1 MRIKRILIYFITALS
16 FVPTFA
22 FSEMQEIKEYK
33 VKGRDTLWDIS
44 NNELQDPFLWPK
56 IWKENPEIK
65 NPDRIYPD
73 QSIKIPLYL
82 IQKEDKKE
90 DKKEEQAA
98 AIAEP
103 VIEKEA
109 TKEAVQKTEPAPIE
123 IRPLVDANLFIASG
137 YIATGIDVL
146 GSVAGS
152 PSRKNLFGIHDFV
165 YLTTNVPAKIGDKF
179 YVARVKEVIHPVKK
193 TRVGELVQILG
204 VAEVA
209 MIKQGET
216 VAKILKSYQEV
227 IIGNLLIPYSPMTP
241 PVVPKPYRKPI
252 IEGYIVAAYDM
263 RENNA
268 MFDIVYLDK
277 GKDAGLEV
285 GDVLRAI
292 SVEKQVEGLTNVE
305 HTYPHGVVQLIKVYD
320 TTSVAIIRQSIDSV
334 LPGHLV
340 IQYD

>member
-1 MRIKRILIYFITALS
+1 MRIKRILFYFITALS

-44 NNELQDPFLWPK
+44 NKELQDPFLWPK

-90 DKKEEQAA
+90 DKKEEQDAA
-98 AIAEP
+98 LAEP

-109 TKEAVQKTEPAPIE
+109 TKEAVQKAEPAPIDV
-123 IRPLVDANLFIASG
+123 RPLVDANLFVSSGTIAD
-137 YIATGIDVL
+137 TVDDL
-146 GSVAGS
+146 GGVSGS
-152 PSRKNLFGIHDFV
+152 PLKKNLYGTNDLV
-165 YLTTNVPAKIGDKF
+165 YLLTKEPANIGDKF
-179 YVARVKEVIHPVKK
+179 YVARKNEVIHPVKK
-193 TRVGELVQILG
+193 TSVGELVQILG
-204 VAEVA
+204 VAEVT

-216 VAKILKSYQEV
+216 LAKILKSYDAI
-227 IIGNLLIPYSPMTP
+227 IIGNLLIPYSDMPP
-241 PVVPKPYRKPI
+241 PVVPKPYRRPKA
-252 IEGYIVAAYDM
+252 EGYIVAARDM
-263 RENNA
+263 KQNSGTY
-268 MFDIVYLDK
+268 DIVYLDI
-277 GKDAGLEV
+277 GKNAGLEV
-285 GDVLRAI
+285 GDLLRAI
-292 SVEKQVEGLTNVE
+292 SVGKQVEGLTKIV
-305 HTYPHGVVQLIKVYD
+305 HKYPLGVVQLIKVHD

-334 LPGHLV
+334 LPGYLV

>member
-1 MRIKRILIYFITALS
+1 MRIKRILMYFITVLS

-33 VKGRDTLWDIS
+33 VKGGDTLWDIS
-44 NNELQDPFLWPK
+44 HNELQDPFLWPK

-82 IQKEDKKE
+82 MQKEDKIE
-90 DKKEEQAA
+90 DRKEEQAA
-98 AIAEP
+98 AMAEP

-109 TKEAVQKTEPAPIE
+109 TKEAMQKAEPAPIE
-123 IRPLVDANLFIASG
+123 ARPLVDANLFIASG
-137 YIATGIDVL
+137 YIATSVDDL

-152 PSRKNLFGIHDFV
+152 PSLRNIFGINDFI
-165 YLTTNVPAKIGDKF
+165 YLMTNEPAKIGDKF
-179 YVARVKEVIHPVKK
+179 YVARKNEVIHPVKK
-193 TRVGELVQILG
+193 TRVGELIQILG

-209 MIKQGET
+209 MVKQGET
-216 VAKILKSYQEV
+216 VAKIIKSYGE
-227 IIGNLLIPYSPMTP
+227 IITTNFLIPYSYMPP
-241 PVVPKPYRKPI
+241 PVVPKPYRKPK
-252 IEGYIVAAYDM
+252 IEGYIVAGYDM
-263 RENNA
+263 RQDNA
-268 MFDIVYLDK
+268 MSDIIYLDK

-292 SVEKQVEGLTNVE
+292 SVEKQVAGLTSVE
-305 HTYPHGVVQLIKVYD
+305 HKYPHGVVQLIKVYD
-320 TTSVAIIRQSIDSV
+320 TTSVAIIRQSIDAV
-334 LPGHLV
+334 LPGYLV